1 MTVSGHWESVKFWYC
16 PTWTTWLATFITAY
30 TLWMEAFTMWVH
42 LLVIIYYH
50 YYCYCHFC
58 TVLMAGFWVLH
69 SSTPFSPFLL
79 HSLFLPLPILLA
91 ITSISKYIKAC
102 HPRQSHGPKAP
113 HRERLTSFLG
123 SRAPFCC
130 HWEKVDGSPS
140 SLQKPT
146 GLGGKCLIY
155 SNSRLL
161 YKQL

>member
-16 PTWTTWLATFITAY
+16 PTWTTWLAPFITAY

-79 HSLFLPLPILLA
+79 HSLFHPFPFSKQLLPFLN
-91 ITSISKYIKAC
+91 ISKHVTHVSLMAPKHLIGRDW
-102 HPRQSHGPKAP
+102 PLFGGPGHHFAVIERRWMG
-113 HRERLTSFLG
+113 HRAVYRS
-123 SRAPFCC
+123 
-130 HWEKVDGSPS
+130 
-140 SLQKPT
+140 
-146 GLGGKCLIY
+146 
-155 SNSRLL
+155 
-161 YKQL
+161 QLA